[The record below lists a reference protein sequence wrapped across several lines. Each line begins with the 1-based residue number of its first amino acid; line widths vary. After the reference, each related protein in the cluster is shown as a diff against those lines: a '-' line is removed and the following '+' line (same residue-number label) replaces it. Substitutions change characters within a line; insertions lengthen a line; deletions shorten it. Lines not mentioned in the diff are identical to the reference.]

1 MNLLFKHLSN
11 FAGVAAY
18 NKSVKVHQRV
28 QTEESLAYF
37 NLWNK
42 RERTRQPTNRTSN
55 HDLLYEDCGTSADR
69 FQDINSAAEN
79 ICQIYDLNL
88 KVLKHGMMQE
98 WLPMIEQYQQ
108 EDFYQPHGI
117 ELNGTTPQ

>member
-1 MNLLFKHLSN
+1 MNLSLKCFFNLK
-11 FAGVAAY
+11 GVAAY

-37 NLWNK
+37 KLWNK
-42 RERTRQPTNRTSN
+42 RHETLTPYPERLIRS
-55 HDLLYEDCGTSADR
+55 LFEDCGTSDR

-79 ICQIYDLNL
+79 ICQIFNLNL
-88 KVLKHGMMQE
+88 KVLKHSMMQE

-108 EDFYQPHGI
+108 EDFYQPYGM
-117 ELNGTTPQ
+117 ESNGAAQ

>member
-37 NLWNK
+37 KLWNK
-42 RERTRQPTNRTSN
+42 RYETLTPYPERLIRS
-55 HDLLYEDCGTSADR
+55 LYEDCGTSDR
-69 FQDINSAAEN
+69 FQDTNSAAEN